1 MKFGFL
7 GRILRIDLDHLKYSI
22 EEKDENFYRMFM
34 GGRAIGLYYLIEE
47 LPKNTHPLSKDNILT
62 FATSVVTGTP
72 FAGNARFSVVAKSPQ
87 TFGMGEAEAGGSWGP
102 MLKKCGYDA
111 IVIKGKSAN
120 KIWIEITEDKVF
132 FNNADDLWGLDTI
145 ETQDKI
151 RSINEDLE

>member
-72 FAGNARFSVVAKSPQ
+72 FAGNARFSVVAKSPM
-87 TFGMGEAEAGGSWGP
+87 FCSGFAA
-102 MLKKCGYDA
+102 
-111 IVIKGKSAN
+111 KSA
-120 KIWIEITEDKVF
+120 
-132 FNNADDLWGLDTI
+132 
-145 ETQDKI
+145 
-151 RSINEDLE
+151 